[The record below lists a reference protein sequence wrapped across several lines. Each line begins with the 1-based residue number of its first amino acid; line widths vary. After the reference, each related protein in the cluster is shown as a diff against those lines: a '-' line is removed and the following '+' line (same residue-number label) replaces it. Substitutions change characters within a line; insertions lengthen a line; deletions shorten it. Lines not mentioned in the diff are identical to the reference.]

1 MDTKEIMQAIR
12 RTRIKT
18 LYSAYSEGAITY
30 GDYRYSLR
38 DYINRAR
45 VLLAKNFERSFKVAP
60 DYINRARVL
69 LGQAPY
75 TPNEYEI
82 AWQNRTLAAENWTRA
97 RDEIANVILR
107 NF

>member
-1 MDTKEIMQAIR
+1 MNTKEIIQAIR

-18 LYSAYSEGAITY
+18 LYSAYSAGSITY

-45 VLLAKNFERSFKVAP
+45 VLL
-60 DYINRARVL
+60 
-69 LGQAPY
+69 GQAPY
-75 TPNEYEI
+75 TPQEYEI
-82 AWQNRTLAAENWTRA
+82 AWQKRALAGETWPQA

>member
-38 DYINRAR
+38 
-45 VLLAKNFERSFKVAP
+45 